1 MNKTEKLKHSLYELR
16 MKLIDLEFKAKSRG
30 LSKHQEAEMQVLQK
44 KVSQLEEK
52 IGRQK
57 DR

>member
-1 MNKTEKLKHSLYELR
+1 MKKTEKLRHTLYELR
-16 MKLIDLEFKAKSRG
+16 MKLIDLEFRAKSHG
-30 LSKHQEAEMQVLQK
+30 LSKHQEAEMLVLQK

-57 DR
+57 DG

>member
-1 MNKTEKLKHSLYELR
+1 MNKTEKLKHSLYELK

-30 LSKHQEAEMQVLQK
+30 LSKNQEAEMQVLQK
-44 KVSQLEEK
+44 KVNQLEEK

-57 DR
+57 GA

>member
-44 KVSQLEEK
+44 KVSQLEDK
-52 IGRQK
+52 IGRQ
-57 DR
+57 